1 MIVLVEAPR
10 ITMEIDGN
18 LQQQSDEKERNTM
31 FFYDDSLPFMF
42 DCNAGL
48 IAVETQLLVVRLRL
62 TQKPD
67 FWILYKQ
74 TSWPCLAPSSE

>member
-1 MIVLVEAPR
+1 MEAPR

-31 FFYDDSLPFMF
+31 FFYDDSLPFTF

-62 TQKPD
+62 TQKLD
-67 FWILYKQ
+67 FWILYRQ